1 MMNPKMM
8 KPAQSYQVAFE
19 VSIRAPRDRIWTA
32 LTEETNNWW
41 PKDFFSAENPAGFV
55 IEGQLGGRVYEA
67 WNGGGG
73 VLWGTVVVWSPGYRM
88 TWACEMYP
96 DWTGPG
102 RSFVTFDLEERGLET
117 IVKVQDSGL
126 CINANQAANNS
137 VLMNSQRLV
146 DNFRAQRELAQ
157 PAGLSPGT
165 AFPSFGPSLFLAAE
179 LTGENRESQIEL
191 SYQKPRR
198 GGEK

>member
-19 VSIRAPRDRIWTA
+19 VSIRAPRDRVWTA

-102 RSFVTFDLEERGLET
+102 RSFVTFDLEERGVET

-126 CINANQAANNS
+126 CINANQAANS
-137 VLMNSQRLV
+137 LGSGWQRLIGTHFKSYV
-146 DNFRAQRELAQ
+146 EAAMWSAPANFNTGQ
-157 PAGLSPGT
+157 LSGRYNDGSITPPPG
-165 AFPSFGPSLFLAAE
+165 FMG
-179 LTGENRESQIEL
+179 
-191 SYQKPRR
+191 
-198 GGEK
+198 